1 MSPTAL
7 TASGGDAPGRPDS
20 AASSSGH
27 VCRLFAVVVPGR
39 QVLRSRAM
47 SASTT
52 QRPRIAGS
60 DFAAL
65 NRQIVKSGLLDRRP
79 AYYAVRMSVVTAMLA
94 AVWVAFA
101 LVGAS
106 WWNIAVAGLL
116 GVVFSQTGLLA
127 HDIAHRQ
134 VFR

>member
-1 MSPTAL
+1 
-7 TASGGDAPGRPDS
+7 
-20 AASSSGH
+20 
-27 VCRLFAVVVPGR
+27 
-39 QVLRSRAM
+39 M
-47 SASTT
+47 SAPVTR
-52 QRPRIAGS
+52 RPKTAGS

-94 AVWVAFA
+94 GVWVTFA
-101 LVGAS
+101 LIGSS

-116 GVVFSQTGLLA
+116 GVVYSQTSLLA

-134 VFR
+134 VFRTKTPSAIAGRIAANVAVGMSYGRMSPMP